1 MNVYNSLLIT
11 ITITITIIIIDYKY
25 FTSIVDVE
33 SQPVSHMLYSASH
46 SPFPSDYL

>member
-11 ITITITIIIIDYKY
+11 ITIIIIDYKK

-33 SQPVSHMLYSASH
+33 SHPVSHMLYSASH